1 MQNRTEF
8 IGINYLD
15 RFKQT
20 LLSNSA
26 IFKTVFYFFSGVL
39 FSGSSILGGISPFG
53 IAFVAAAS
61 GRFFIPAGIGA
72 LFGYL
77 FLLGS
82 QTMGSH
88 IISLFLICIAKWFL
102 HEKGISVKQNNTLPC
117 ILVGVIFG
125 GVSLI
130 LGFASYTSS
139 YDIVLIIAQLLLA
152 SSATYFFSRSNT
164 IFSHGSRSLRQT
176 EICCVLIAFCMT
188 ILSLDQYLL
197 GGLSVGGI
205 IGLCAIMIAAYSGG
219 VTGGA
224 VIGICV
230 GICASFS
237 SADTLYLAGI
247 YSFIGL
253 IGGVFASF
261 SKLSIAV
268 VVVIING
275 FSVLFSKDISLIP
288 VYQAFIASIVFM
300 MIPENVVHYLT
311 YPFIVKTKDVQSDTL
326 KELLFSKLQY
336 TASAMVDIAQTT
348 QKVSE
353 KLSAISEN
361 SIHTVYESVAD
372 KVCKRCGFKTKCYQT
387 NYNSVISAFSNS
399 ITSIKQE
406 GAVTDKT
413 IDAYFIRNCCKLQN
427 LVDYLNIAFSDYVAK
442 EGVKRKV
449 TQVRGIVTDQFDG
462 MGLVLQELAAQV
474 EKTTI
479 HDPTIHIR
487 ISDMLFSNK
496 INPTHVRCYVDE
508 YDRMS
513 VEVEIL
519 SYKLPRMNLEEIT
532 VEISDI
538 CTRDLDLPIIRK
550 CEKTTLLT
558 FAEKCKYTV
567 EYGASQQAASKN
579 KFCGD
584 SYNFFSNATGNANI
598 ILSDGMGTGGTAAV
612 DSAMTSSLVS
622 KLLEAGI
629 SHNAT
634 LKMVNSAL
642 LVKSGEESL
651 ATIDVSSI
659 DLYNGHA
666 TFYKAGAAPTFVRKG
681 GKAGYVQSTSLPAGI
696 LRGVDFE
703 KSAITLHDHDIVVM
717 VSDGVVNNGTDWI
730 KAELESFNGSAQ
742 ELSERIL
749 RIAKER
755 GIDDRSDDMTV
766 VCACLKKVA

>member
-20 LLSNSA
+20 LFSNSA
-26 IFKTVFYFFSGVL
+26 IFKTIFCFFSGML
-39 FSGSSILGGISPFG
+39 FSGTSIFGGISPFG
-53 IAFVAAAS
+53 IAFVASAS
-61 GRFFIPAGIGA
+61 KGYFIPAGIGS
-72 LFGYL
+72 LLGYL
-77 FLLGS
+77 FLLGNE
-82 QTMGSH
+82 TMGSY
-88 IISLFLICIAKWFL
+88 IISLFIICVAKWFL
-102 HEKGISVKQNNTLPC
+102 YEKEVFIKLKNILPC
-117 ILVGVIFG
+117 FLVAGVFG
-125 GVSLI
+125 SVSLVI
-130 LGFASYTSS
+130 GFASYTSS
-139 YDIVLIIAQLLLA
+139 YDILLIIAQLLLA
-152 SSATYFFSRSNT
+152 SSATYFFSRSDT
-164 IFSHGSRSLRQT
+164 ILSHGSRSLRQT
-176 EICCVLIAFCMT
+176 EICCILITFSMI
-188 ILSLDQYLL
+188 ILSLDGYLL
-197 GGLSVGGI
+197 GGLSLGGM
-205 IGLCAIMIAAYSGG
+205 IGMLAIMIGAYGGG

-230 GICASFS
+230 GICCAFS
-237 SADTLYLAGI
+237 GTDSLYLAGI

-253 IGGVFASF
+253 MCGVFAPF
-261 SKLSIAV
+261 SKLSIAIV
-268 VVVIING
+268 MVIING
-275 FSVLFSKDISLIP
+275 FSVLFSKDISLVP
-288 VYQAFIASIVFM
+288 VYQAFISSIAFM
-300 MIPENVVHYLT
+300 ILPQSSIHYLT
-311 YPFIVKTKDVQSDTL
+311 SPFLVKSKDTQSDTL

-336 TASAMVDIAQTT
+336 TASAMNDIAQTT

-353 KLSAISEN
+353 KLSAISTN
-361 SIHTVYESVAD
+361 AIDTVYDCVAE

-387 NYNSVISAFSNS
+387 NYNAIISAFSNS
-399 ITSIKQE
+399 VDTIKQE
-406 GAVTDKT
+406 GSVNDKT
-413 IDAYFIRNCCKLQN
+413 IDSYFTRNCCKLQN
-427 LVDYLNIAFSDYVAK
+427 LVDSLNISFTDYVAK

-449 TQVRGIVTDQFDG
+449 TQVRGIVTDQFEG

-479 HDPTIHIR
+479 HDATIHIR

-513 VEVEIL
+513 VDVEVL
-519 SYKLPRMNLEEIT
+519 SYKLARMNLEEIT

-538 CTRDLDLPIIRK
+538 CTRDLDLPILRK
-550 CEKTTLLT
+550 SEKTTLLT

-567 EYGASQQAASKN
+567 EYGACQQAASKN

-584 SYNFFSNATGNANI
+584 SYNFFSNSTGNANI
-598 ILSDGMGTGGTAAV
+598 ILSDGMGTGGSAAV

-651 ATIDVSSI
+651 STIDVSSI

-730 KAELESFNGSAQ
+730 KAELESFKGTAQ

-755 GIDDRSDDMTV
+755 GIEDRSDDMTV
-766 VCACLKKVA
+766 ICACLKKVA